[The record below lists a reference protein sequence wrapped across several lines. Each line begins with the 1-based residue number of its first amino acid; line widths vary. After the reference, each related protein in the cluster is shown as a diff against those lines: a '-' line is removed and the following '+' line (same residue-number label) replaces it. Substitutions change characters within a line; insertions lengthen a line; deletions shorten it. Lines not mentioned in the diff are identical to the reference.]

1 MPKKYIDLDTLKYIL
16 YDVRKLEN
24 LLTRER
30 FEDHDMESLDLFI
43 DSAKEFSDRELY
55 PYLKEMDET
64 PAHHKMEPLWFTSK

>member
-16 YDVRKLEN
+16 YDVRKLED

-43 DSAKEFSDRELY
+43 ESAKEFSDRELY
-55 PYLKEMDET
+55 PYLKEMVR
-64 PAHHKMEPLWFTSK
+64 L